1 MSGKG
6 AGASDPDRFAP
17 SGAFAG
23 AGGRTPS
30 GRTLILLGL
39 LVLAM
44 GGMAWGAAAPET
56 RGAFVASALAA
67 GALCVLVWKR
77 GDVSMPVVI
86 GLALAFRL
94 AVCWLPPTLSD
105 DAYRYVWDGLVQA
118 EGHNP
123 YLHAPD
129 SPDLEALRDEPLYEE
144 LNSES
149 LYTVYP
155 PVSQL
160 VFRIG
165 AVFYD
170 RGWSVSWFVIKGILA
185 LLEFGAVLVLARMLS
200 PRQLLLYAWNPAV
213 ALVGAGQ
220 GHSEAAMALFLA
232 LALYALRKDQ
242 GVRASVWL
250 ACAGGVKL
258 YPFLLLPFLWRRFG
272 WKSVAASLGMAL
284 LPALPFLHIGITDI
298 MQNMGSSLHLYVRL
312 FEFNA
317 GLYYCLKYFL
327 MLLTGLDV
335 GKLLGPMLAA
345 AYLGVLGV
353 LYAGYAR
360 RRKPTGTGW
369 KAWGN
374 SHAKKHDTRGAIPT
388 LPAGA
393 GWKAWADSH
402 GMLREDGPLRPLFVW
417 AAGGF
422 LVCATTVHP
431 WYLLGVLVLAA
442 PAERPAWH
450 WWGLSLCS
458 LGTYW
463 LYTGGPYWLWVWM
476 GWGGWTALA
485 AWRYRG
491 PLTDL
496 LLRARAARKA
506 ARVARFL
513 AGSRSV
519 LDVGAAE
526 GYVGA
531 NVAKRLGVNEGKRLG
546 ANAAKRLGANVGKR
560 LGANAAKRLGANEA
574 KHLGANEAKRL
585 GANEGKHLGANAGKH
600 LGANEGKRLGANVAK
615 RLGAGRAVA
624 VPFLAGSRSVLDAGA
639 AEGYVGANVEKRL
652 GVNEAKRLGAGRAVA
667 VRLVD
672 IQDRNRTSLPLDVYD
687 GRRLPYASDA
697 FDAAL
702 LIFVLHHT
710 DPPEA
715 LLRETLRVG
724 RRIAILES
732 TYVWG
737 WERTLLGLLDRLA
750 NRLRTE
756 GSGTGLEGSM
766 SGSKGPAPKSEGS
779 TPKLEGSAPRL
790 EGSASRLQGGV
801 PSLEGPLGFRTHEAW
816 LDCFREM
823 GLRVVHSAQSRRC
836 VDRQSLFVVEW
847 GDGVAGGVSPS
858 KDAPR

>member
-67 GALCVLVWKR
+67 GALCVLVWKH

-144 LNSES
+144 LNSQR
-149 LYTVYP
+149 LHTVYP

-170 RGWSVSWFVIKGILA
+170 RGWVVSWFVIKGILA

-284 LPALPFLHIGITDI
+284 LPALPFLHVGITDI

-345 AYLGVLGV
+345 AYLGGLGA

-369 KAWGN
+369 KAWAD

-402 GMLREDGPLRPLFVW
+402 GILREDGPLRPLFVW

-531 NVAKRLGVNEGKRLG
+531 NVEKRLAANAAKRLAAGRWGAVRFLAGSRSVLDVGAAEGYVGANVAKRLG
-546 ANAAKRLGANVGKR
+546 ANAAKRLGASK
-560 LGANAAKRLGANEA
+560 E
-574 KHLGANEAKRL
+574 
-585 GANEGKHLGANAGKH
+585 
-600 LGANEGKRLGANVAK
+600 
-615 RLGAGRAVA
+615 
-624 VPFLAGSRSVLDAGA
+624 
-639 AEGYVGANVEKRL
+639 
-652 GVNEAKRLGAGRAVA
+652 VA

-687 GRRLPYASDA
+687 GQRLPYASDA

-702 LIFVLHHT
+702 LIFVLHHA
-710 DPPEA
+710 DRPEA

-724 RRIAILES
+724 QRVAILES

-737 WERTLLGLLDRLA
+737 WERALLGLLDRLA
-750 NRLRTE
+750 NRLRAE

-779 TPKLEGSAPRL
+779 TPKLERSAPRL
-790 EGSASRLQGGV
+790 RGGGV
-801 PSLEGPLGFRTHEAW
+801 SRLEGPLGFRTHEAW

>member
-144 LNSES
+144 LNSQR
-149 LYTVYP
+149 LHTVYP

-170 RGWSVSWFVIKGILA
+170 RGWVVSWFVIKGILA

-284 LPALPFLHIGITDI
+284 LPALPFLHVGITDI

-345 AYLGVLGV
+345 AYLGGLGA

-360 RRKPTGTGW
+360 RRKPAGTGW
-369 KAWGN
+369 KAWAD

-402 GMLREDGPLRPLFVW
+402 GILREDGPLRPLFVW

-458 LGTYW
+458 LGTYL

-531 NVAKRLGVNEGKRLG
+531 NVAKRLGVGR
-546 ANAAKRLGANVGKR
+546 
-560 LGANAAKRLGANEA
+560 
-574 KHLGANEAKRL
+574 
-585 GANEGKHLGANAGKH
+585 
-600 LGANEGKRLGANVAK
+600 
-615 RLGAGRAVA
+615 GRAVR
-624 VPFLAGSRSVLDAGA
+624 FLAGSRSVLDAGA
-639 AEGYVGANVEKRL
+639 AEGYVGANVAKRL
-652 GVNEAKRLGAGRAVA
+652 AANAAKRLAAGRGGAVRFLAGSRSVLDAGAAEGYVGANAAKRLGASKEVA

-687 GRRLPYASDA
+687 GQRLPYASDA

-702 LIFVLHHT
+702 LIFVLHHA
-710 DPPEA
+710 DRPEA

-756 GSGTGLEGSM
+756 ASGARLEGSGARLEGSV
-766 SGSKGPAPKSEGS
+766 SGSKGPAPTSEGS
-779 TPKLEGSAPRL
+779 THRL
-790 EGSASRLQGGV
+790 ERSAHRLRGYV
-801 PSLEGPLGFRTHEAW
+801 PGLEGPLDFRTHEAW
-816 LDCFREM
+816 LDCFREK

-847 GDGVAGGVSPS
+847 GDEIAGGVSSS

>member
-1 MSGKG
+1 MSVKG
-6 AGASDPDRFAP
+6 AGAPDPARFAP

-56 RGAFVASALAA
+56 RGVFVASALAA

-129 SPDLEALRDEPLYEE
+129 SPDLEALHDEPLYEE
-144 LNSES
+144 LNSQR
-149 LYTVYP
+149 LHTVYP

-284 LPALPFLHIGITDI
+284 LPALPFLHVGITDI

-317 GLYYCLKYFL
+317 GLYYCLKYVL

-335 GKLLGPMLAA
+335 GKLLGPMLAV
-345 AYLGVLGV
+345 AYLGGLGV

-360 RRKPTGTGW
+360 RRKPTETTTGAGW
-369 KAWGN
+369 KAWAD

-531 NVAKRLGVNEGKRLG
+531 NVAKRLG
-546 ANAAKRLGANVGKR
+546 
-560 LGANAAKRLGANEA
+560 
-574 KHLGANEAKRL
+574 
-585 GANEGKHLGANAGKH
+585 ANAG
-600 LGANEGKRLGANVAK
+600 K
-615 RLGAGRAVA
+615 RLGAGRGGAVR
-624 VPFLAGSRSVLDAGA
+624 FLAGSRSVLDAGA
-639 AEGYVGANVEKRL
+639 AEGYVGANAGKHR
-652 GVNEAKRLGAGRAVA
+652 GVNVAKRLGAGRGRAVRFLAGSRSVLDAGAAEGYVGANAGKRPGAGREVA

-702 LIFVLHHT
+702 LIFVLHHA
-710 DPPEA
+710 DRPEA

-724 RRIAILES
+724 RRVAILES

-756 GSGTGLEGSM
+756 GSGI
-766 SGSKGPAPKSEGS
+766 
-779 TPKLEGSAPRL
+779 
-790 EGSASRLQGGV
+790 
-801 PSLEGPLGFRTHEAW
+801 SLEGPLDFRTHEAW

-836 VDRQSLFVVEW
+836 VDRQSLFVVEL
-847 GDGVAGGVSPS
+847 GDGVGQKGESPGPS
-858 KDAPR
+858 L

>member
-1 MSGKG
+1 MSVKG
-6 AGASDPDRFAP
+6 AGASDPARFAP

-56 RGAFVASALAA
+56 RGVFVASALAA

-129 SPDLEALRDEPLYEE
+129 SPDLEALHEEPLYEE
-144 LNSES
+144 LNSQR
-149 LYTVYP
+149 LHTVYP

-284 LPALPFLHIGITDI
+284 LPALPFLHVGITDI

-345 AYLGVLGV
+345 AYLGGLGA

-360 RRKPTGTGW
+360 RRKPTGTTTETGW
-369 KAWGN
+369 KAWAD

-506 ARVARFL
+506 ARVVRFL
-513 AGSRSV
+513 VGSRSV

-531 NVAKRLGVNEGKRLG
+531 NVAKRLG
-546 ANAAKRLGANVGKR
+546 
-560 LGANAAKRLGANEA
+560 
-574 KHLGANEAKRL
+574 
-585 GANEGKHLGANAGKH
+585 
-600 LGANEGKRLGANVAK
+600 
-615 RLGAGRAVA
+615 AGR
-624 VPFLAGSRSVLDAGA
+624 GG
-639 AEGYVGANVEKRL
+639 
-652 GVNEAKRLGAGRAVA
+652 A

-702 LIFVLHHT
+702 LIFVLHHA
-710 DPPEA
+710 DRPEA

-724 RRIAILES
+724 RRVAILES

-750 NRLRTE
+750 NRLRAE
-756 GSGTGLEGSM
+756 GSGARLEGSVSRLESSGAGLEGSV
-766 SGSKGPAPKSEGS
+766 SGSKGPAPTSEGS
-779 TPKLEGSAPRL
+779 THRL
-790 EGSASRLQGGV
+790 ERSTHRLERSAHRLRGYV
-801 PSLEGPLGFRTHEAW
+801 PGLEGPLDFRTHEAW

-847 GDGVAGGVSPS
+847 GDGVAGGVSSS

>member
-1 MSGKG
+1 MSVKG
-6 AGASDPDRFAP
+6 AGASDPARFAP

-129 SPDLEALRDEPLYEE
+129 SPDLEALHDEPLYEE
-144 LNSES
+144 LNSQR
-149 LYTVYP
+149 LHTVYP

-284 LPALPFLHIGITDI
+284 LPALPFLHVGITDI

-335 GKLLGPMLAA
+335 GKLLGPMLAV
-345 AYLGVLGV
+345 AYLGGLGA

-360 RRKPTGTGW
+360 RRKPTETTTGTGW
-369 KAWGN
+369 KAWAD

-531 NVAKRLGVNEGKRLG
+531 NVAKRLG
-546 ANAAKRLGANVGKR
+546 
-560 LGANAAKRLGANEA
+560 
-574 KHLGANEAKRL
+574 
-585 GANEGKHLGANAGKH
+585 
-600 LGANEGKRLGANVAK
+600 
-615 RLGAGRAVA
+615 AGRGGAVR
-624 VPFLAGSRSVLDAGA
+624 FLAGSRSVLDAGA
-639 AEGYVGANVEKRL
+639 TEGYVGANAGKHR
-652 GVNEAKRLGAGRAVA
+652 GVNVAKRLGAGKEVA

-672 IQDRNRTSLPLDVYD
+672 IQDRNRTALPLDVYD
-687 GRRLPYASDA
+687 GRRLPYASNA

-702 LIFVLHHT
+702 LIFVLHHA
-710 DPPEA
+710 DRPEA

-724 RRIAILES
+724 RRVAILES

-756 GSGTGLEGSM
+756 GSGAGLEGSE
-766 SGSKGPAPKSEGS
+766 SGSKGPAPTSEGS
-779 TPKLEGSAPRL
+779 THRLERSAPRL
-790 EGSASRLQGGV
+790 RGYV
-801 PSLEGPLGFRTHEAW
+801 PGLEGPLDFRTHEAW

-836 VDRQSLFVVEW
+836 VDRQSLFVVEL
-847 GDGVAGGVSPS
+847 GDEVAGGVASS

>member
-1 MSGKG
+1 MSVKG
-6 AGASDPDRFAP
+6 AGASDPARFAP

-56 RGAFVASALAA
+56 RGVFVASALAA

-129 SPDLEALRDEPLYEE
+129 SPDLEALHDEPLYEE
-144 LNSES
+144 LNSQR
-149 LYTVYP
+149 LHTVYP

-284 LPALPFLHIGITDI
+284 LPALPFLHVGITDI

-345 AYLGVLGV
+345 AYLGGLGA

-360 RRKPTGTGW
+360 RRKPTETTTGTGW
-369 KAWGN
+369 KAWAD

-531 NVAKRLGVNEGKRLG
+531 NVVKCLG
-546 ANAAKRLGANVGKR
+546 ANAAKRLGAGK
-560 LGANAAKRLGANEA
+560 E
-574 KHLGANEAKRL
+574 
-585 GANEGKHLGANAGKH
+585 
-600 LGANEGKRLGANVAK
+600 
-615 RLGAGRAVA
+615 
-624 VPFLAGSRSVLDAGA
+624 
-639 AEGYVGANVEKRL
+639 
-652 GVNEAKRLGAGRAVA
+652 VA

-702 LIFVLHHT
+702 LIFVLHHA
-710 DPPEA
+710 DRPEA

-724 RRIAILES
+724 RRVAILES

-750 NRLRTE
+750 NRLRAE
-756 GSGTGLEGSM
+756 GSGAGLEGSG
-766 SGSKGPAPKSEGS
+766 SGSKGPAPTSEGS
-779 TPKLEGSAPRL
+779 THRL
-790 EGSASRLQGGV
+790 ERSAHRLRGYV
-801 PSLEGPLGFRTHEAW
+801 PGLEGPLDFRTHEAW

-847 GDGVAGGVSPS
+847 GDEVGQKGESPGPS
-858 KDAPR
+858 L

>member
-1 MSGKG
+1 MSVKG
-6 AGASDPDRFAP
+6 AGAPDPARFAP

-56 RGAFVASALAA
+56 RGVFVASALAA

-129 SPDLEALRDEPLYEE
+129 SPDLEALHEEPLYEE
-144 LNSES
+144 LNSQR
-149 LYTVYP
+149 LHTVYP

-284 LPALPFLHIGITDI
+284 LPALPFLHVGITDI

-317 GLYYCLKYFL
+317 GLYYFLKYFL

-335 GKLLGPMLAA
+335 GKLLGPMLAV
-345 AYLGVLGV
+345 AYLGGLGA

-360 RRKPTGTGW
+360 RRKPIETTTETGW
-369 KAWGN
+369 KAWAD

-513 AGSRSV
+513 VGSRSV

-531 NVAKRLGVNEGKRLG
+531 NVAKC
-546 ANAAKRLGANVGKR
+546 
-560 LGANAAKRLGANEA
+560 
-574 KHLGANEAKRL
+574 
-585 GANEGKHLGANAGKH
+585 
-600 LGANEGKRLGANVAK
+600 
-615 RLGAGRAVA
+615 LGAGK
-624 VPFLAGSRSVLDAGA
+624 
-639 AEGYVGANVEKRL
+639 E
-652 GVNEAKRLGAGRAVA
+652 VA

-672 IQDRNRTSLPLDVYD
+672 IQDRNRTALPLDVYD
-687 GRRLPYASDA
+687 GRRLPYASNA

-702 LIFVLHHT
+702 LIFVLHHA
-710 DPPEA
+710 DRPEA

-724 RRIAILES
+724 RRVAILES

-756 GSGTGLEGSM
+756 GSGARLEGSGARLEGSV
-766 SGSKGPAPKSEGS
+766 SGSKGPAPTS
-779 TPKLEGSAPRL
+779 EGSAPRL
-790 EGSASRLQGGV
+790 EMSAPRLERSAHRLRGYV
-801 PSLEGPLGFRTHEAW
+801 PGLEGPLDFRTHEAW

-836 VDRQSLFVVEW
+836 VDRQSLFVVEL
-847 GDGVAGGVSPS
+847 GDEIAGGVSSS
-858 KDAPR
+858 KDAPH

>member
-1 MSGKG
+1 MSVKG
-6 AGASDPDRFAP
+6 AGASDPARFAP

-86 GLALAFRL
+86 GLALVFRL

-123 YLHAPD
+123 YLHAPN
-129 SPDLEALRDEPLYEE
+129 SPDLEALHDEPLYEE
-144 LNSES
+144 LNSQR
-149 LYTVYP
+149 LHTVYP

-284 LPALPFLHIGITDI
+284 LPALPFLHVGITDI
-298 MQNMGSSLHLYVRL
+298 MQNMGESLHLYVRL

-345 AYLGVLGV
+345 AYLGGLGA

-360 RRKPTGTGW
+360 RRKPTGTTTGTGW
-369 KAWGN
+369 KAWAD

-388 LPAGA
+388 LPAET

-463 LYTGGPYWLWVWM
+463 LYTGGPYWLWVWI

-513 AGSRSV
+513 VGSRSV

-531 NVAKRLGVNEGKRLG
+531 NVAKC
-546 ANAAKRLGANVGKR
+546 
-560 LGANAAKRLGANEA
+560 
-574 KHLGANEAKRL
+574 
-585 GANEGKHLGANAGKH
+585 
-600 LGANEGKRLGANVAK
+600 
-615 RLGAGRAVA
+615 LGAGR
-624 VPFLAGSRSVLDAGA
+624 G
-639 AEGYVGANVEKRL
+639 
-652 GVNEAKRLGAGRAVA
+652 VA

-672 IQDRNRTSLPLDVYD
+672 IQDRNRTALPLDVYD

-702 LIFVLHHT
+702 LIFVLHHA
-710 DPPEA
+710 DRPEA

-724 RRIAILES
+724 RRVAILES

-750 NRLRTE
+750 NRLRAE
-756 GSGTGLEGSM
+756 GSGARLEGSV
-766 SGSKGPAPKSEGS
+766 SGSKGPAPTSEGS
-779 TPKLEGSAPRL
+779 THRL
-790 EGSASRLQGGV
+790 ERSAHRFRGYV
-801 PSLEGPLGFRTHEAW
+801 PGLEGPLDFRTHEAW

-847 GDGVAGGVSPS
+847 GDGVGQKGESPGPS
-858 KDAPR
+858 L